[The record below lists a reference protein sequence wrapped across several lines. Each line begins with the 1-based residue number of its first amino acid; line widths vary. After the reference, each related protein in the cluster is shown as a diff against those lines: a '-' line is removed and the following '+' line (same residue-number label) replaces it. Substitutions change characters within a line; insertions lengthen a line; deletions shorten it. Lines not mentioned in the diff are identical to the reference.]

1 MKKKCLS
8 ILLSLTILLGSGLNT
23 LAAKENN
30 SSNALPSTLSYEV
43 TFREIQN
50 DIIDYSTSQGIEFA
64 SQEYDDLLYSFIF
77 SPPEE
82 LSDVKQTYYS
92 AYASV
97 YFGRN
102 NFNDILDKS
111 INQIREE
118 NIALEASAQAS
129 IEQQSEPHIQIA
141 YNLEA
146 AQEYASAYAM
156 VNNYSYPEY
165 GADCTNFAS
174 QILFAGGFNTTS
186 LWNIWAGPGTIA
198 WQTWVNAGD
207 FCTYWGDHRGYIGKT
222 CTSLAEVNKNSK
234 PGDFLVWRNKTTL
247 EYEHTQFVQ
256 TKVNGYIYCTQHSP
270 SYYRQRLSD
279 RITDAAFNNS
289 VVYQLNFN

>member
-1 MKKKCLS
+1 
-8 ILLSLTILLGSGLNT
+8 
-23 LAAKENN
+23 
-30 SSNALPSTLSYEV
+30 
-43 TFREIQN
+43 
-50 DIIDYSTSQGIEFA
+50 
-64 SQEYDDLLYSFIF
+64 
-77 SPPEE
+77 
-82 LSDVKQTYYS
+82 
-92 AYASV
+92 
-97 YFGRN
+97 
-102 NFNDILDKS
+102 
-111 INQIREE
+111 
-118 NIALEASAQAS
+118 
-129 IEQQSEPHIQIA
+129 
-141 YNLEA
+141 
-146 AQEYASAYAM
+146 M

-198 WQTWVNAGD
+198 WQTWVNAGA

>member
-1 MKKKCLS
+1 MEKFILS
-8 ILLSLTILLGSGLNT
+8 NKTFKQK
-23 LAAKENN
+23 AAKENN

-198 WQTWVNAGD
+198 WQTWVNAGA

-222 CTSLAEVNKNSK
+222 CTSLAEANKNSK

>member
-1 MKKKCLS
+1 MEKFILS
-8 ILLSLTILLGSGLNT
+8 NKTFKQK
-23 LAAKENN
+23 AAKENN

-129 IEQQSEPHIQIA
+129 IEQQYEPHIQIA

-198 WQTWVNAGD
+198 WQTWVNAGA

>member
-1 MKKKCLS
+1 MEKFILS
-8 ILLSLTILLGSGLNT
+8 NKTFKQK
-23 LAAKENN
+23 AAKENN

-198 WQTWVNAGD
+198 WQTWVNAGA

-222 CTSLAEVNKNSK
+222 CTSLAEINKNSK

>member
-1 MKKKCLS
+1 MEKFILS
-8 ILLSLTILLGSGLNT
+8 NKTFKQK
-23 LAAKENN
+23 AAKENN

-198 WQTWVNAGD
+198 WQTWVNAGA

-256 TKVNGYIYCTQHSP
+256 TKVNGYIYCTQLSP

>member
-1 MKKKCLS
+1 MEKFILS
-8 ILLSLTILLGSGLNT
+8 NKTFKQK
-23 LAAKENN
+23 AAKENN

-64 SQEYDDLLYSFIF
+64 SQEYDDLLFSFIF

-198 WQTWVNAGD
+198 WQTWVNAGA

-279 RITDAAFNNS
+279 CITDAAFNNS

>member
-1 MKKKCLS
+1 MEKFILS
-8 ILLSLTILLGSGLNT
+8 NKTFKQK
-23 LAAKENN
+23 AAKENN

-111 INQIREE
+111 INQIHEE

-198 WQTWVNAGD
+198 WQTWVNAGA

>member
-1 MKKKCLS
+1 MEKFILS
-8 ILLSLTILLGSGLNT
+8 NKTFKQK
-23 LAAKENN
+23 AAKENN

-198 WQTWVNAGD
+198 WQTWVNAGA

>member
-1 MKKKCLS
+1 MEKFILS
-8 ILLSLTILLGSGLNT
+8 NKTFKQK
-23 LAAKENN
+23 AAKENN

-198 WQTWVNAGD
+198 WQTWVNAGA

-279 RITDAAFNNS
+279 RITDAAFTNS

>member
-1 MKKKCLS
+1 MEKFILS
-8 ILLSLTILLGSGLNT
+8 NKTFKQK
-23 LAAKENN
+23 AAKENN

-198 WQTWVNAGD
+198 WQTWVNAGA

-247 EYEHTQFVQ
+247 EYEHTQLVQ

>member
-1 MKKKCLS
+1 MEKFILS
-8 ILLSLTILLGSGLNT
+8 NKTFKQKV
-23 LAAKENN
+23 AKENN

-198 WQTWVNAGD
+198 WQTWVNAGA

>member
-1 MKKKCLS
+1 MEKFILS
-8 ILLSLTILLGSGLNT
+8 NKTFKQK
-23 LAAKENN
+23 AAKENN

-186 LWNIWAGPGTIA
+186 LWNIWAGLGTIA
-198 WQTWVNAGD
+198 WQTWVNAGA

-256 TKVNGYIYCTQHSP
+256 TKINGYIYCTQHSP

>member
-1 MKKKCLS
+1 MEKFILS
-8 ILLSLTILLGSGLNT
+8 NKTFKQK
-23 LAAKENN
+23 AAKENN

-198 WQTWVNAGD
+198 WQTWVNAGA

-222 CTSLAEVNKNSK
+222 CTSLAEINKNSE

>member
-1 MKKKCLS
+1 MEKFILS
-8 ILLSLTILLGSGLNT
+8 NKTFKQK
-23 LAAKENN
+23 AAKENN

-64 SQEYDDLLYSFIF
+64 SQEYDDLLFSFIF

-198 WQTWVNAGD
+198 WQTWVNAGV

-279 RITDAAFNNS
+279 CITDAAFNNS